1 MARRAGVFRVLL
13 ISLVPQAHTA
23 LVRSF
28 ERIGAVVLTA
38 SDPSRAV
45 TLMRWSPELVLVD
58 LALGAGL
65 TPALVAALNAGR
77 ARSSVLALH
86 EGRLEDGADDAADL
100 SVDGFCRAADLIPY
114 GHPSSSSPGLPN
126 HSVH

>member
-13 ISLVPQAHTA
+13 ISVVPHAHTR

-28 ERIGAVVLTA
+28 ERTGAVVLTA
-38 SDPSRAV
+38 SDAGRAA
-45 TLMRWSPELVLVD
+45 TLLRWSPELVLVD

-65 TPALVAALNAGR
+65 TPSLVAALNAGR

-86 EGRLEDGADDAADL
+86 EGRLEDGQDDAAEL
-100 SVDGFCRAADLIPY
+100 SVDGFCRAADLIPF
-114 GHPSSSSPGLPN
+114 GRHASGATVTQN